1 MEEVLKQLN
10 ELCRDTLVD
19 NLGMVFTAAGEGWLE
34 ARMPID
40 RRTCRPDGA
49 LHGGANMALA
59 ETVGGA
65 LSSMSVPPEN
75 RFGFIGN
82 HPFFTLPFCSKISRI
97 VQKEEKA
104 KTPNKDDHKTCRT
117 YKAAMIPKI
126 PKIKNIH
133 QQRVPK

>member
-75 RFGFIGN
+75 RFHTSSHIPYPTMHYTRHFLSQY
-82 HPFFTLPFCSKISRI
+82 H
-97 VQKEEKA
+97 
-104 KTPNKDDHKTCRT
+104 CR
-117 YKAAMIPKI
+117 
-126 PKIKNIH
+126 
-133 QQRVPK
+133 

>member
-49 LHGGANMALA
+49 LHGGANMVL
-59 ETVGGA
+59 
-65 LSSMSVPPEN
+65 LSIRGNVPTSF
-75 RFGFIGN
+75 R
-82 HPFFTLPFCSKISRI
+82 SKYGTNT
-97 VQKEEKA
+97 E
-104 KTPNKDDHKTCRT
+104 HW
-117 YKAAMIPKI
+117 
-126 PKIKNIH
+126 
-133 QQRVPK
+133 

>member
-40 RRTCRPDGA
+40 RRTCRPDEA

-65 LSSMSVPPEN
+65 LSSMSVPPE
-75 RFGFIGN
+75 
-82 HPFFTLPFCSKISRI
+82 TVSTYSVSR
-97 VQKEEKA
+97 
-104 KTPNKDDHKTCRT
+104 
-117 YKAAMIPKI
+117 
-126 PKIKNIH
+126 
-133 QQRVPK
+133 

>member
-75 RFGFIGN
+75 RFHVFGIEVNGN
-82 HPFFTLPFCSKISRI
+82 HMKQAQGGY
-97 VQKEEKA
+97 VVA
-104 KTPNKDDHKTCRT
+104 KGKYPNYLDSTTKQHC
-117 YKAAMIPKI
+117 
-126 PKIKNIH
+126 
-133 QQRVPK
+133 QW

>member
-59 ETVGGA
+59 ETTGTPVDRHPGFRSESTR
-65 LSSMSVPPEN
+65 LNSSHRV
-75 RFGFIGN
+75 R
-82 HPFFTLPFCSKISRI
+82 SRMPSS
-97 VQKEEKA
+97 A
-104 KTPNKDDHKTCRT
+104 
-117 YKAAMIPKI
+117 
-126 PKIKNIH
+126 
-133 QQRVPK
+133 